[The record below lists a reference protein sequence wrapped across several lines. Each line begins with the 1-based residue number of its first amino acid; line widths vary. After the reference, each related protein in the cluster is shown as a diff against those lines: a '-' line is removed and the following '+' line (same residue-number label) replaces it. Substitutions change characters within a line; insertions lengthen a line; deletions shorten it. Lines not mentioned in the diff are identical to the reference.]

1 MDLNPAFGVDTN
13 NSLIIR
19 EAFEKIQ
26 KEFNEKFVPKAYNE
40 FYISN
45 AISLMRRDGHNIEFY
60 TIYINVKING
70 NFRTL
75 YIYKKELKNQEEELL
90 SEIHYDKKHDFFLED
105 YLCELC
111 AHIIFNLNE

>member
-1 MDLNPAFGVDTN
+1 MNLNPAFGVDTN
-13 NSLIIR
+13 NSLIIK
-19 EAFEKIQ
+19 EAFKKIQ
-26 KEFNEKFVPKAYNE
+26 REFNEKND
-40 FYISN
+40 FYISD
-45 AISLMRRDGHNIEFY
+45 AIFLTKRDDHNIEFY
-60 TIYINVKING
+60 TIYINIKING

-90 SEIHYDKKHDFFLED
+90 SEIHYNKKYDFFLED